1 MHNKPLPVTAV
12 PPPVAFFGAA
22 LSALGLNVFWPL
34 RTPLDPRLGDA
45 LGYVAILASAVLG
58 WWGIRA
64 MFQAGESPDPSQP
77 TQRLVSG
84 GPFAFSRN
92 PIYLSLAL
100 FDIGL
105 GLLFDNLWLFILLL
119 LIWLYVDRLIV
130 GREEAY
136 LEERLGEEYLDY
148 KRRVRRWL

>member
-1 MHNKPLPVTAV
+1 MRDRPLPVTAV

-45 LGYVAILASAVLG
+45 LGYLAIFASAALG

-64 MFQAGESPDPSQP
+64 MFQAGESPDPKVP
-77 TQRLVSG
+77 TRRLVTG
-84 GPFAFSRN
+84 GPFAYSRN

-100 FDIGL
+100 FDVGL
-105 GLLFDNLWLFILLL
+105 GLLFDNLWLIFLLL
-119 LIWLYVDRLIV
+119 PILLYVDRLIV

-136 LEERLGEEYLDY
+136 LEGRLGEEYLAY
-148 KRRVRRWL
+148 KRRVRRWI